1 MSSLVL
7 VIEGVPPLE
16 TLLERNL
23 RDEGIHVIRFPLD
36 VEATRVG
43 MDQRVEHI
51 PDVVLLTDTLT
62 KEEGS
67 ELVRYLVT
75 KSRQHKMVFVLFSGR
90 NEQLDHIKT
99 LLIQSATQVSVASS
113 STLQEITHIILTY
126 LRSRDE
132 SEGRSFLN
140 GYA

>member
-7 VIEGVPPLE
+7 VIEGVPSLE

-23 RDEGIHVIRFPLD
+23 RDEGIDVIRFPLHG
-36 VEATRVG
+36 EATRVG

-51 PDVVLLTDTLT
+51 PDVVLLTDALT

-67 ELVRYLVT
+67 ELVRYLTT
-75 KSRQHKMVFVLFSGR
+75 KSRQHKKMVFVLFSGR

-99 LLIQSATQVSVASS
+99 LLIQSATQASVVHS

-126 LRSRDE
+126 LRSHDE
-132 SEGRSFLN
+132 GEERS
-140 GYA
+140 